1 MGTWDLIKGL
11 HREMFKK
18 IQLLEEASIDLLSKK
33 IAYEENQKFEED
45 FIKFFKVG
53 VIKHF
58 KVEEVALFP
67 ILQRNFKESENII
80 SELISEHKIMVHKY
94 FKLDNVKGSKTK
106 RTRDLTAL
114 LRDLSKHAKKEEKF
128 LPPYIEMLNEK
139 QLMEIDELTRRMGY
153 HV

>member
-128 LPPYIEMLNEK
+128 LPPYIEMLN
-139 QLMEIDELTRRMGY
+139 
-153 HV
+153 